1 MNQLNNNN
9 ISNEPS
15 DAPQL
20 CNNCYEFFGS
30 KITDFLCSGCFR
42 SKCKEETQVKP
53 ISVPVVDNADDKTE
67 ANTPAVSHKAS
78 IDEESLIAQAKPIEV
93 PVVEEK
99 PKPVEKDTG
108 KCNKCSKKVGIM
120 GHKCKCESTFCK
132 AHRLPED
139 HDCEFDFKQLGKEKL
154 AKDNQQVVASKI
166 ARI

>member
-1 MNQLNNNN
+1 MNQLNNNQ
-9 ISNEPS
+9 IPNEPS

-20 CNNCYEFFGS
+20 CNNCFEFFGS
-30 KITDFLCSGCFR
+30 KQSDFLCSGCFR

-53 ISVPVVDNADDKTE
+53 INVPVADNADSKTE
-67 ANTPAVSHKAS
+67 ANTPSVSHKCS
-78 IDEESLIAQAKPIEV
+78 IDEESLIAEVKPV
-93 PVVEEK
+93 AVVEEK
-99 PKPVEKDTG
+99 PKSVEKETN
-108 KCNKCSKKVGIM
+108 KCGKCSKKVGIM

-139 HDCEFDFKQLGKEKL
+139 HDCEYDFKQVGKEKL

>member
-20 CNNCYEFFGS
+20 CNNCFEFFGS
-30 KITDFLCSGCFR
+30 KHTDFLCSGCHR
-42 SKCKEETQVKP
+42 SKAKEETQVKP
-53 ISVPVVDNADDKTE
+53 VAIPAAVDNADAKTE
-67 ANTPAVSHKAS
+67 ANTPAASHKCS
-78 IDEESLIAQAKPIEV
+78 IDEESLIAQAKPVE
-93 PVVEEK
+93 VVEEK
-99 PKPVEKDTG
+99 PKPVEKEA
-108 KCNKCSKKVGIM
+108 NKCTKCTKKVGIM
-120 GHKCKCESTFCK
+120 GHKCKCEFVFCK

-139 HDCEFDFKQLGKEKL
+139 HDCEFDFKQHGKEKL